1 MDYYFG
7 AKGIQKE
14 ETKHTQS
21 YSGQWPVWQAGKKCL
36 LHRDKF

>member
-1 MDYYFG
+1 MDDYFG

-14 ETKHTQS
+14 ETMHTQS
-21 YSGQWPVWQAGKKCL
+21 YGGQWSVWRAGKKCL